1 VNKPRP
7 LPYRQFINRLQTL
20 ECCIPVLPTVPN
32 ATFMVF
38 RWGATGYAAKPGGPR
53 CTLVH
58 REDDYTVPIKEI
70 EYALHFLDLPEDI
83 FWDIS
88 DHTQSKAQTPL
99 ELGPSDTSGK

>member
-1 VNKPRP
+1 M
-7 LPYRQFINRLQTL
+7 

-38 RWGATGYAAKPGGPR
+38 RWGNEGYASKPGGPR

-58 REDDYTVPIKEI
+58 RENDYLVPVKEI
-70 EYALHFLDLPEDI
+70 EYALHFLGLPEEI

-88 DHTQSKAQTPL
+88 DHSRPASAARVEDP
-99 ELGPSDTSGK
+99 PSDTASK